1 MTFKQKIIFII
12 SLAFFQIFYL
22 LSNYTG
28 QYLNSF
34 FLLTC
39 LTAAILC
46 YNLYQLLM
54 QLFTSE
60 KVEAELNLLKK
71 QQLLNSEHLLL
82 MNQQEATS
90 LKAQKQFS
98 ENLQSIQK
106 LLHGK

>member
-1 MTFKQKIIFII
+1 
-12 SLAFFQIFYL
+12 
-22 LSNYTG
+22 
-28 QYLNSF
+28 
-34 FLLTC
+34 
-39 LTAAILC
+39 
-46 YNLYQLLM
+46 M

-106 LLHGK
+106 LLLENDCENAQKLVYEVLEAL

>member
-46 YNLYQLLM
+46 YNLYQPSVRFAMVAAEISSSLPSASSGITRYPIRSPGRERDLL
-54 QLFTSE
+54 
-60 KVEAELNLLKK
+60 
-71 QQLLNSEHLLL
+71 
-82 MNQQEATS
+82 
-90 LKAQKQFS
+90 
-98 ENLQSIQK
+98 
-106 LLHGK
+106 

>member
-60 KVEAELNLLKK
+60 KVETANY
-71 QQLLNSEHLLL
+71 
-82 MNQQEATS
+82 
-90 LKAQKQFS
+90 AQTECQFRYCGTAIPFLTVRS
-98 ENLQSIQK
+98 TAR
-106 LLHGK
+106 